1 MVLFFFFGFK
11 LLKQGW
17 ETDPVP
23 KKNEELE
30 EVEEELERSEHEE
43 ANPSTLEG
51 GAAKQQNWQNRA
63 HRFFVSDSLIC
74 ISIRTFTSIHY

>member
-1 MVLFFFFGFK
+1 
-11 LLKQGW
+11 
-17 ETDPVP
+17 VP

-51 GAAKQQNWQNRA
+51 GVVAKQQSLGQRT
-63 HRFFVSDSLIC
+63 HKFFV
-74 ISIRTFTSIHY
+74 